1 MCLVFWGRNEKTH
14 CAKFS
19 HCEFRVQKQIQ
30 FLLEMSAV
38 EQLVK
43 QNLLAHRNKPND
55 FWGKKKGLLKRVI
68 RNINQIGD
76 TFDLKWHLTFIQ
88 LFPVLKNKTK
98 NNKRK

>member
-55 FWGKKKGLLKRVI
+55 FWGKKKR
-68 RNINQIGD
+68 
-76 TFDLKWHLTFIQ
+76 LTKKGHKKYQPDWGYF
-88 LFPVLKNKTK
+88 
-98 NNKRK
+98 